1 MVEDDGELPPG
12 MAPEGENDDDIRD
25 DAAALFGVDLG
36 DGDGGEGATASANPV
51 GSNSNGSVPSVAAAG
66 NGKVGKRKSPVWDDF
81 EEIFETMNG
90 VQICTKA
97 KCKMCKSTLSARS
110 SAGTGHLK
118 RHQNS
123 CRQKTDQRDR
133 VQSRLSYNPDGSVHN
148 WDYKPEVAR
157 TELCILIARL
167 DLPLGIGDTDAFEE
181 YIQRAHNPRFRRVSR
196 QSTTR
201 DLRALF
207 TERRNM
213 LKNHVLSGASSVAL
227 TSDIWSGNAKEDYIS
242 VVAHYEFGMIDKIYS
257 VTLDNASSNA
267 KAMETLTPIIAMFK
281 NYCNAQGVRPRK
293 FGLDMDEVFSVFIN
307 AIFGCT
313 LLTPRH
319 WLIAAKILEFLE
331 LFYESTCVLS
341 DVYYPTS
348 PLILH
353 HMLDIAHHL
362 HESEKDQNLMA
373 VVYPMKLK
381 YLKYWE
387 NIPLLYSI
395 AFILDPR
402 AKLRGLFNVLVILK
416 ENIGVDYNKYYADV
430 KTEIYKLFAKY
441 DSKYGSTRSQRP
453 VHPAVNSGKRK
464 QAWGRIFGGPGSSA
478 VVGHP
483 PPASVSTST
492 QSAASVAC
500 ELTTYL
506 DSDNVTAYEDDFDLL
521 LWWRDHKLTYPVL
534 SIMARDIMAVPVS
547 TVSSESCFSLTGRI
561 IEERRRRLLP
571 EHVEMLACIKD
582 WELGDRRLQHSTDNQ
597 ELAESFENLYL
608 DVPEDGSGPPS
619 ASTSASASV
628 ASASAAT

>member
-1 MVEDDGELPPG
+1 MAEDDGELSPG

-51 GSNSNGSVPSVAAAG
+51 GSNSNGSVPSVVAAG
-66 NGKVGKRKSPVWDDF
+66 NG
-81 EEIFETMNG
+81 
-90 VQICTKA
+90 
-97 KCKMCKSTLSARS
+97 KSTLSARS
-110 SAGTGHLK
+110 SASTGHLK

-157 TELCILIARL
+157 TELCRLIARL

-242 VVAHYEFGMIDKIYS
+242 VVAHYVSADWELQKKEFGMIDKIYS

-267 KAMETLTPIIAMFK
+267 KAMETLTPMFACYLGSDPTPTSSDPNKQDFRTAINFLNSSNHRIAMFK

-293 FGLDMDEVFSVFIN
+293 FGLDMDVRWNATYLMLKHLLPYKEVFSVFIN
-307 AIFGCT
+307 ANFGCT

-341 DVYYPTS
+341 GVYYPTS

-362 HESEKDQNLMA
+362 HENKKDQNLMA

-402 AKLRGLFNVLVILK
+402 AKLR
-416 ENIGVDYNKYYADV
+416 
-430 KTEIYKLFAKY
+430 
-441 DSKYGSTRSQRP
+441 
-453 VHPAVNSGKRK
+453 VNSGKRI

-547 TVSSESCFSLTGRI
+547 TVSLESCFSLTGRI

-582 WELGDRRLQHSTDNQ
+582 WELGDRRLQHSADNQ

-628 ASASAAT
+628 ASAFAAT

>member
-1 MVEDDGELPPG
+1 MAEDDGELPPG
-12 MAPEGENDDDIRD
+12 MAPEGENDDDIHD
-25 DAAALFGVDLG
+25 DTAALFGVDLG
-36 DGDGGEGATASANPV
+36 DGNGGEGATASANLV
-51 GSNSNGSVPSVAAAG
+51 SSNSNGSVPSVAAAG

-90 VQICTKA
+90 
-97 KCKMCKSTLSARS
+97 
-110 SAGTGHLK
+110 
-118 RHQNS
+118 
-123 CRQKTDQRDR
+123 
-133 VQSRLSYNPDGSVHN
+133 
-148 WDYKPEVAR
+148 
-157 TELCILIARL
+157 
-167 DLPLGIGDTDAFEE
+167 
-181 YIQRAHNPRFRRVSR
+181 
-196 QSTTR
+196 
-201 DLRALF
+201 
-207 TERRNM
+207 
-213 LKNHVLSGASSVAL
+213 
-227 TSDIWSGNAKEDYIS
+227 EDYIS
-242 VVAHYEFGMIDKIYS
+242 VVVHYVSADWELQKKEFGMIDKIYS

-267 KAMETLTPIIAMFK
+267 KAMETLTPMFVCYLGSDPAPTPSDPNKQDFRTAIKFLNSSNHRIVMFK

-293 FGLDMDEVFSVFIN
+293 FGLDMDVRWNDTYLMLKHLLPYKEVFSVFIN
-307 AIFGCT
+307 ANFGCT

-341 DVYYPTS
+341 GVYYPTS

-362 HESEKDQNLMA
+362 HESEKDQNIMA

-416 ENIGVDYNKYYADV
+416 ENTGVDYSKYYADV

-453 VHPAVNSGKRK
+453 AHPAVNSGKRK

-478 VVGHP
+478 VVGP
-483 PPASVSTST
+483 PPLASVSTST

-521 LWWRDHKLTYPVL
+521 LWWRDHKLIYPVL
-534 SIMARDIMAVPVS
+534 SIMARDIMVVSVS

-571 EHVEMLACIKD
+571 KHVEMLACIKD
-582 WELGDRRLQHSTDNQ
+582 WELGDRRLQHSADNQ